1 MQTSARLPE
10 ELTGL
15 QGFAAAAAGAAGRF
29 VARNPVAVG
38 SVTAFAITLFYVS
51 ANAVWYQPHAHGT
64 PLFATRDFSGYR
76 QPVLDQARFGERQS
90 RVLIREEAPSA
101 AANRPAGNP
110 DIARVQE
117 ILASLKL
124 YDGTV
129 DGLSGPR
136 TRDAVKAYQRIVGLP
151 VNGEINA
158 GLLAQLNGRASPGT
172 MSPVVQASYDPG
184 ENVPLPRPAPRGEQ
198 PAIASA
204 PVPVAPGETTASIP
218 VASPIVQKVQAGL
231 RSFGND
237 HIEIDGL
244 SGAKTRAAI
253 REFQAL
259 FGLPETGEADA
270 PLLAKMKEIGLV
282 N

>member
-10 ELTGL
+10 ELTGF
-15 QGFAAAAAGAAGRF
+15 QGFAVAAAGAAGRF

-51 ANAVWYQPHAHGT
+51 ANAVWYQPHAHGA
-64 PLFATRDFSGYR
+64 PLFSTRDFSGYR

-90 RVLIREEAPSA
+90 RVLIRDAAPVVPSR
-101 AANRPAGNP
+101 RPSGSP
-110 DIARVQE
+110 DVARVQE
-117 ILASLKL
+117 ILAGLKL

-129 DGLSGPR
+129 DGLSGRR

-151 VNGEINA
+151 VDGEISA
-158 GLLAQLNGRASPGT
+158 TLLAQLNGCTLPAT
-172 MSPVVQASYDPG
+172 TSPVVQVSYDPG
-184 ENVPLPRPAPRGEQ
+184 VNVPLPRPAPRGEQ
-198 PAIASA
+198 TAPAGA
-204 PVPVAPGETTASIP
+204 PAPVAPGETTASIP